1 MRLSTRIFGLGLLA
15 MAFLCAAG
23 SAEAASFADYV
34 YQRMPRQAI
43 LRELRIICA
52 EDTVLTQSV
61 PMAIR
66 RYVLPLIIMITG
78 LTAGYVI

>member
-34 YQRMPRQAI
+34 YQNAKKAI

>member
-23 SAEAASFADYV
+23 SAEAASI
-34 YQRMPRQAI
+34 RMPRQAI

>member
-34 YQRMPRQAI
+34 YQNAKTGN

>member
-15 MAFLCAAG
+15 MAFYVQPAALRLLLLPTMCI
-23 SAEAASFADYV
+23 
-34 YQRMPRQAI
+34 RMPRQAI

-66 RYVLPLIIMITG
+66 RYVCR
-78 LTAGYVI
+78 

>member
-34 YQRMPRQAI
+34 YRMPRQAI

>member
-34 YQRMPRQAI
+34 YQNAKTGNMGWYTEWERA
-43 LRELRIICA
+43 
-52 EDTVLTQSV
+52 
-61 PMAIR
+61 
-66 RYVLPLIIMITG
+66 LPI
-78 LTAGYVI
+78 

>member
-34 YQRMPRQAI
+34 YQNAKTGNI
-43 LRELRIICA
+43 AGIKNYLRRGYSIDA
-52 EDTVLTQSV
+52 AV